1 METKPVITLKSMIQS
16 EYTQQ
21 RFHDVLGKKATTFIA
36 SLLAVTVNN
45 DSFAHVDAQTVLSAA
60 MTAATLDLPIN
71 PNLGFAYVIPY
82 KGQAQFQMGYKGFVQ
97 LAMRS
102 GQFKTINVSDVREGE
117 IEKID
122 HLTGEIT
129 FAWKEDREKLSI
141 IGYVAYMRLI
151 NGFEKSLYMTKSDL
165 LGHGTKYSQTMK
177 QGFGLWKTDFDAMAK
192 KTVIKLLLSKYA
204 PLTTDMQ
211 KAQLADQA
219 VIDGEDNYNYP
230 DNTPLLPEG
239 IAAEKEKARILKHI
253 EESKTL
259 AELQKCEEFIID
271 DETRALYEA
280 KKGELSK

>member
-1 METKPVITLKSMIQS
+1 MIQS